1 MGHELDIHAELP
13 NAAAELTAR
22 RERIAEVTLRAAA
35 LLGSLA
41 YVPSAWLC
49 LITGEYGILA
59 LDTAAYLAIIIA
71 WRLPAVRYQLRAAIL
86 ITLFYIL
93 GTVLSFDL
101 GATGAGPLWLLAAP
115 VVTAIFFD
123 RRQTL
128 FVMSLS
134 VATALVI
141 LALVWAGWI
150 NWNDPAT
157 PLGIW
162 VMMVGNIAM
171 LAAVLALSVVS
182 LIGGLR
188 ASAERAER
196 FGIALAEQHDR
207 LLTANEQLRR
217 EMDERRNAE
226 AQLRQAEKMSAIGT
240 LAAGIAH
247 DVNNLLTPIL
257 ASAEIMRADA
267 KPASEQAEMLDR
279 MLAGA
284 RGGRDLVRRVLA
296 FSRPIAEG
304 RAPLN
309 PRTVFGDAARL
320 LRATLHGGV
329 EVVFEA
335 EPGDGAVLLTVA
347 EANQL
352 VLNLGINGH
361 NAMPHGGRLTIEL
374 HEFQADEHLPTHPQ
388 TSDSGSGFVRLTV
401 RDTGLGMTEE
411 TRRRA
416 FDPYFTTRSAGTG
429 IGLSTVH
436 GIATSAGGWI
446 DCESVLGQGTAMH
459 VYLPRVTALP
469 AAASVPSEEPL
480 RRRGAGEHVLVVDDE
495 ENVRTVAARV
505 LQRAGYRTSTAP
517 GGLEC
522 ISLLERP
529 NCDVALILT
538 DLRMPGMSGL
548 ELTVAASTIA
558 PGTPVILMSGLADTE
573 LHSRADAVGVHGV
586 VSKPF
591 ETGALLDAVGAAFD
605 SRRTSMADA

>member
-1 MGHELDIHAELP
+1 MIQGMEHLDSHAELP
-13 NAAAELTAR
+13 DAAAELTAR
-22 RERIAEVTLRAAA
+22 REHIAEVTLRAVA

-41 YVPSAWLC
+41 YVPSAWLA

-59 LDTAAYLAIIIA
+59 LDTAAYLGIIIA
-71 WRLPAVRYQLRAAIL
+71 WRLPSVRYRLRAAIL
-86 ITLFYIL
+86 IALFYVL
-93 GTVLSFDL
+93 GSVLSFAL
-101 GATGAGPLWLLAAP
+101 GGTGAGPLWLLGAP

-141 LALVWAGWI
+141 LALVWAGRIHWD
-150 NWNDPAT
+150 DPAT
-157 PLGIW
+157 SLGIW
-162 VMMVGNIAM
+162 TMMVGNIAA
-171 LAAVLALSVVS
+171 LSAVLALSVVS
-182 LIGGLR
+182 LIGGMR

-207 LLTANEQLRR
+207 LLAANEQLRR

-226 AQLRQAEKMSAIGT
+226 AQLRQAEKLSAIGT

-267 KPASEQAEMLDR
+267 QPASEQAELLDR

-296 FSRPIAEG
+296 FSRPTAEG
-304 RAPLN
+304 RVPLN

-329 EVVFEA
+329 DVAFDA
-335 EPGDGAVLLTVA
+335 QPGDGAVLLTVA

-361 NAMPHGGRLTIEL
+361 HAMPHGGRLTIEVA
-374 HEFQADEHLPTHPQ
+374 EFQPDEHSPTHARS
-388 TSDSGSGFVRLTV
+388 SDHGSGFVRLTV
-401 RDTGLGMTEE
+401 RDTGVGMSEE

-416 FDPYFTTRSAGTG
+416 FDPYYTTRSTGTG

-436 GIATSAGGWI
+436 GIVSSAGGWI
-446 DCESVLGQGTAMH
+446 DCESVLGEGTTMH
-459 VYLPRVTALP
+459 VYLPRVAAAP
-469 AAASVPSEEPL
+469 AAASAPSAAL
-480 RRRGAGEHVLVVDDE
+480 LHKRGAGEHVLVVDDE
-495 ENVRTVAARV
+495 ENVRAVAARV
-505 LQRAGYRTSTAP
+505 LQRAGYRTSTATSGP
-517 GGLEC
+517 EC

-529 NCDVALILT
+529 KCDVELVVTA
-538 DLRMPGMSGL
+538 LRMPGMSGL
-548 ELTVAASTIA
+548 ELAVAVSTIA
-558 PGTPVILMSGLADTE
+558 PGTPVILMSGITDTE
-573 LHSRADAVGVHGV
+573 LQSRADAVGVNGV

-591 ETGALLDAVGAAFD
+591 ETRALLDAVAAALD
-605 SRRTSMADA
+605 SERGDQ